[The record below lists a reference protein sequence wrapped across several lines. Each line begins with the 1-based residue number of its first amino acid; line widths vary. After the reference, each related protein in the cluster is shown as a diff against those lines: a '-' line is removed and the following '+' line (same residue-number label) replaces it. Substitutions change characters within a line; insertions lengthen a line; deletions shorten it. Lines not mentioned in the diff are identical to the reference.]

1 MKLIIGIVFTAS
13 FFSILNSGMVNVAL
27 PTIMNEFG
35 VDFQYSTWLYS
46 GYMLPYAVA
55 MPIFGRLGD
64 IYGQKNIFLIGVVIF
79 TIGSLLCSIA
89 GGFWLLLAFRAVQAI
104 GAAAIM
110 PNAMVLITSPFN
122 VATRAKVLGW
132 WGMVSSTG
140 SLIGP
145 TLGGVLTEHVGWH
158 SIFYVNVPFAIAVI
172 LLGYKFIP
180 IIATVEKK
188 PEFDKLGAVFLVIS
202 MVALMLSITL
212 MKEISLYL
220 KEILLLFTIFVVFL
234 GLFIWWEQ
242 KQKYPLVSITLFSNI
257 PFSATIMT
265 SFIQSMAMFGGLLL
279 IPMYLQKVHDFSPTY
294 SGILILPMS
303 VAMMVMAPLMGN
315 ISTERKR
322 QKFAFTGMIVLVAG
336 LGIFSTLKFES
347 RYLVLAAALLTT
359 GIGLGISG
367 TPLST
372 SVANL
377 VSREQM
383 GVASG
388 IFNMMRFLGG
398 VVGSTIFGVYLQNRI
413 SYHTQGSDL
422 ALPGMLQT
430 VMTEAFHDVYILAM
444 IFASFGVITALGM
457 RYREKDTV
465 NAGRE

>member
-46 GYMLPYAVA
+46 GYMLPYAVS

-64 IYGQKNIFLIGVVIF
+64 IYGQKKIFLLGVFIF
-79 TIGSLLCSIA
+79 TIGSLLCSMA
-89 GGFWLLLAFRAVQAI
+89 GGFWLLLSFRAVQAL

-122 VATRAKVLGW
+122 KTMGAKILGW

-145 TLGGVLTEHVGWH
+145 TLGGVLTEHIGWH
-158 SIFYVNVPFAIAVI
+158 SIFYVNVPFAVAVI
-172 LLGYKFIP
+172 VLGLKYIP
-180 IIATVEKK
+180 VISTVEEK

-202 MVALMLSITL
+202 VISLMLSITL
-212 MKEISLYL
+212 MKESSLYYSQI
-220 KEILLLFTIFVVFL
+220 ILLFAVFIIFL
-234 GLFIWWEQ
+234 GFFIWWEN
-242 KQKYPLVSITLFSNI
+242 KQKYPLVSIGLFRNI
-257 PFSATIMT
+257 PFSATIST

-303 VAMMVMAPLMGN
+303 LAMMVMAPLMGN
-315 ISTERKR
+315 IPTERKR
-322 QKFAFTGMIVLVAG
+322 QKSVFTGMIILVLG

-347 RYLVLAAALLTT
+347 RYLVLACALLTT

-372 SVANL
+372 SVVSL
-377 VSREQM
+377 VSREQV

-388 IFNMMRFLGG
+388 VFNMMRFLGG

-413 SYHTQGSDL
+413 GYHGENSDL
-422 ALPGMLQT
+422 SLPHIQQL
-430 VMTEAFHDVYILAM
+430 VMTESFHDVYILAM
-444 IFASFGVITALGM
+444 IIASFGILTALGM
-457 RYREKDTV
+457 RYK
-465 NAGRE
+465 AGQ

>member
-55 MPIFGRLGD
+55 MPVFGRLGD
-64 IYGQKNIFLIGVVIF
+64 IYGQKKIFLIGVLIF
-79 TIGSLLCSIA
+79 SIGSLLCSLA
-89 GGFWLLLAFRAVQAI
+89 AGFWLLLAFRAVQAI

-110 PNAMVLITSPFN
+110 PNAMVLITSPFD
-122 VATRAKVLGW
+122 VTMRAKVLGW

-145 TLGGVLTEHVGWH
+145 TLGGVLTEHIGWH
-158 SIFYVNVPFAIAVI
+158 SIFYVNVPFAVAVI
-172 LLGYKFIP
+172 LLGIKYIP
-180 IIATVEKK
+180 VIKTVDEK
-188 PEFDKLGAVFLVIS
+188 PEFDKLGAVFLIVS
-202 MVALMLSITL
+202 MVSLMLAITL
-212 MKEISLYL
+212 MKEISLYFRQ
-220 KEILLLFTIFVVFL
+220 IFLLLGIFLSFLVF
-234 GLFIWWEQ
+234 FIWWEK
-242 KQKYPLVSITLFSNI
+242 KQKYPLVSIDLFRNI
-257 PFSATIMT
+257 PFSATITT

-303 VAMMVMAPLMGN
+303 LAMMVMAPLMGN
-315 ISTERKR
+315 VSTERKR
-322 QKFAFTGMIVLVAG
+322 QKYAFKGMIVLVIG

-347 RYLVLAAALLTT
+347 RYLILAAALVTT

-372 SVANL
+372 SVINL
-377 VSREQM
+377 VSREQT

-413 SYHTQGSDL
+413 SYHSVGSDL
-422 ALPGMLQT
+422 SLPGMQQI
-430 VMTEAFHDVYILAM
+430 VMTESFHDVYILAM
-444 IFASFGVITALGM
+444 IFASLGVITALGM
-457 RYREKDTV
+457 RYNEKEKV
-465 NAGRE
+465 NDGRK